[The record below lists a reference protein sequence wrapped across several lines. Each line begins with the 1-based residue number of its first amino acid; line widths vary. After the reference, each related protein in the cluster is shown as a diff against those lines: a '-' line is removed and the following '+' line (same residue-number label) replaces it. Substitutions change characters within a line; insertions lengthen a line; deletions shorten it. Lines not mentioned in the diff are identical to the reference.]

1 MTTNNMNP
9 TSNKS
14 IFIVGA
20 SRSGTTLMQQ
30 ILNKHSDVHITPRE
44 THYFDDLRV
53 KMAGCEQQPL
63 SPEEIK
69 LTEDYFLALTHKRYG
84 EGIPEQGWMDRIKLR
99 TLAQKLGCGTDS
111 YFEAFCQLSAQRD
124 NKNIWGEKTPRHIF
138 KLSEIL
144 TRYPKAKVI
153 CMVRHPGGVIA
164 SYRDWRNVAA
174 SSQKNRITNSYNP
187 TIISLMWK
195 AAFNA
200 ALQARDQFG
209 TNRVYIQRFEDLITA
224 PESTL
229 NALTSWLTLDY
240 EPSMLEINLVNSSY
254 SDKPR
259 PKSSRVG
266 FSQEPAYRWREK
278 LKPTEVATCQHICG
292 SLLDKAGYEQ
302 EPISVSPILIIG
314 SWITLPFAGLRSLI
328 ANKSRISN
336 TFNYVWHR
344 FRLAFGQ

>member
-1 MTTNNMNP
+1 MTV
-9 TSNKS
+9 NKTDNAS
-14 IFIVGA
+14 KPIIFIVGA
-20 SRSGTTLMQQ
+20 SRSGTTLMKQ
-30 ILNKHSDVHITPRE
+30 ILNKHSDVHITLRE

-53 KMAGCEQQPL
+53 KMAGREQQAL
-63 SPEEIK
+63 NLEEIK

-84 EGIPEQGWMDRIKLR
+84 EGIPEQGWMDRIELR

-144 TRYPKAKVI
+144 TRYPNAKVI

-209 TNRVYIQRFEDLITA
+209 TNRVYIQRFEDLIID

-229 NALTSWLTLDY
+229 SALTSWLTLDY
-240 EPSMLEINLVNSSY
+240 EPSILEIDLVNSSY
-254 SDKPR
+254 SNKQR
-259 PKSSRVG
+259 SSKVG
-266 FSQEPAYRWREK
+266 FSMEPAYRWREK
-278 LKPTEVATCQHICG
+278 LNSTEIATFQYICG
-292 SLLDKAGYEQ
+292 SLLDKARYEQ
-302 EPISVSPILIIG
+302 EPIPVPLVLIIK
-314 SWITLPFAGLRSLI
+314 SWLTLPFAGLRSLI

>member
-1 MTTNNMNP
+1 MTTNKANVA
-9 TSNKS
+9 SKKS

-20 SRSGTTLMQQ
+20 SRSGTTLIQQ
-30 ILNKHSDVHITPRE
+30 ILNKHSGVHITPRE

-53 KMAGCEQQPL
+53 KMAGREQQAL
-63 SPEEIK
+63 SLAEIK

-84 EGIPEQGWMDRIKLR
+84 EGIPEQGWMDRIELR
-99 TLAQKLGCGTDS
+99 MLAQKLGYGTDS

-124 NKNIWGEKTPRHIF
+124 NKTQWGEKTPRHIF

-144 TRYPKAKVI
+144 TRYPSAKVI

-174 SSQKNRITNSYNP
+174 SSQKSRITNSYNP

-200 ALQARDQFG
+200 ALQAREQFG
-209 TNRVYIQRFEDLITA
+209 TERVYIQRFEDLITA

-229 NALTSWLTLDY
+229 STLTSWLGLDY

-254 SDKPR
+254 SDKPS
-259 PKSSRVG
+259 SSRVG
-266 FSQEPAYRWREK
+266 FSKEPAYRWREK
-278 LKPTEVATCQHICG
+278 LEPTEIATFQYICG
-292 SLLDKAGYEQ
+292 GLLNKVGYEQ
-302 EPISVSPILIIG
+302 EPISVPPVLIIG

-336 TFNYVWHR
+336 IFNYVWRR
-344 FRLAFGQ
+344 FCLAFSQ